1 MLSLPLVV
9 SVIGFLI
16 LLNGVFACMEIAL
29 VSVSRVRLRRL
40 QQENKPGASAAI
52 SLQKNFDDFFATVQ
66 IGVTFVATLSS
77 VLGGASASE
86 LFGPLLA
93 FAGISSASYT
103 GHILALVAI
112 TLCISYVSLVIG
124 ELVPKSLARRYPA
137 SISTALAGP
146 FRTFSKL
153 MTPAVRILSAS
164 TWAVLKAFRIPERR
178 KGYALTTEEFRMLAS
193 ELLET
198 SQIPMP
204 VHDVLVRVTRLAQT
218 RVEDVM
224 VPRHRMVGIEVDSTD
239 DPKMNEK
246 ILATYRKYP
255 FTNFPVT
262 DANLD
267 NVFGIANVKDLL
279 LEEGHRPV
287 PLLRP
292 ATFTPRGATLDSLL
306 EVMLKKNTQMSVV
319 VDEHGTID
327 GIVTLEDVLEEF
339 VGEIES
345 GVGARRTAPPPV
357 KVETELVVDGPI
369 SLHELKEFH
378 SLALPQSRYYS
389 TLAGFLL
396 AEMGKIPL
404 KGEYVDHGKWRFV
417 VLEMDRNRIKTVKII
432 PRPATSDQ
440 EVRDMT

>member
-1 MLSLPLVV
+1 MLSLPVV
-9 SVIGFLI
+9 VAVIVFLI

-40 QQENKPGASAAI
+40 QQENKPGASSAI

-77 VLGGASASE
+77 VVGGASASD

-93 FAGISSASYT
+93 FAGISPSSYT

-146 FRTFSKL
+146 FRTFSRL

-164 TWAVLKAFRIPERR
+164 TWAVLKALRIPGTR
-178 KGYALTTEEFRMLAS
+178 KGYTLTTEEFRMLAS

-224 VPRHRMVGIEVDSTD
+224 VPRHKMVVIEVDSPD

-267 NVFGIANVKDLL
+267 NDFGIANVKDLL
-279 LEEGHRPV
+279 LGGAGRSV

-292 ATFTPRGATLDSLL
+292 TTFTPRGATLDSLL
-306 EVMLKKNTQMSVV
+306 EIMLKKNTQMSVV

-345 GVGARRTAPPPV
+345 SVRVRKTAPPQA
-357 KVETELVVDGPI
+357 KAETELIVDGQI

-378 SLALPQSRYYS
+378 SIALPQSRYYS

-396 AEMGKIPL
+396 AEMGKIPS
-404 KGEYVDHGKWRFV
+404 KGEYVDHGKLRFEV
-417 VLEMDRNRIKTVKII
+417 RDMEKNRIKTVKII
-432 PRPATSDQ
+432 PRPATSSQ
-440 EVRDMT
+440 KLRDTT